1 MGISSIS
8 RVLDSPVLYSW
19 FHAIFSGDKATYL
32 RQYLESKRSTVLK
45 VLDLGCGPGTNA
57 PLFLDHSKYN
67 YTGVDINPA
76 YISTASRRFALK
88 FICADIATLKTA
100 GEKYDIVL
108 INSVLHHLTDGEV
121 HHVLQ
126 AASELTVP
134 GGECAVLD
142 MIHPP
147 HLGLRTAL
155 QAVLIR
161 LDRGRFCR
169 SLSTLEALLSRHL
182 KIDDVQPFSIRAG
195 GILLWDLRLFVCH
208 RKSSES

>member
-1 MGISSIS
+1 MRISAVSQI
-8 RVLDSPVLYSW
+8 LDSPVLYSW

-32 RQYLESKRSTVLK
+32 RQYLESKHSIALK

-57 PLFLDHSKYN
+57 PLFSDKTKYN

-76 YISTASRRFALK
+76 YISTASRRFPLK
-88 FICADIATLKTA
+88 FICADIATLQTA

-108 INSVLHHLTDGEV
+108 INSVLHHLTDREA

-126 AASELTVP
+126 AASDLTVP

-147 HLGLRTAL
+147 HLGPKTAL
-155 QAVLIR
+155 QALLIR

-169 SLSTLEALLSRHL
+169 PFATLEALLSRYL
-182 KIDDVQPFSIRAG
+182 KIHDIQPFSIRAG
-195 GILLWDLRLFVCH
+195 GILLWDLRLFICH
-208 RKSSES
+208 RKSSEN